1 MPLIISLGMDI
12 GMNPWV
18 LAGPAGIA
26 QSMAFIMVTSSPT
39 NVIPYSAGYFK
50 IAEYAKC
57 GVVMTVIAI
66 LCVTFSV
73 AVFGSL
79 AGMNIW

>member
-1 MPLIISLGMDI
+1 
-12 GMNPWV
+12 
-18 LAGPAGIA
+18 
-26 QSMAFIMVTSSPT
+26 MAFIMVTSSPT